1 MCQPISKV
9 IPSRLNLS
17 QVVLIIRNIR
27 SDDVY
32 KSLIVSFFCNIIC
45 NPFFTDFDGMIA
57 ILKTKCEFKLLNE
70 YILRNQTNNY
80 DDNTTITSEIY
91 EFQIFK
97 IIWEEVVKDAYSP
110 HHTRFININFYIKE
124 LKMLYGKDYVRGL
137 NESIMKF
144 KRFYN
149 MDLSKPEFTKKFL
162 VLSVKFYYWFL
173 HIFVV

>member
-70 YILRNQTNNY
+70 YILRNQTNSY

-91 EFQIFK
+91 DYTKEILKEMEIETVRLIGVRLDNLVTNNDYQVSLFDSFSKKTTDEKFDNVIDKLKDKYGNK
-97 IIWEEVVKDAYSP
+97 IITKASLKDVN
-110 HHTRFININFYIKE
+110 NIK
-124 LKMLYGKDYVRGL
+124 KDIG
-137 NESIMKF
+137 
-144 KRFYN
+144 
-149 MDLSKPEFTKKFL
+149 
-162 VLSVKFYYWFL
+162 
-173 HIFVV
+173 